1 MLDNVADINIV
12 LQCFALVSR
21 LYKVDIPLPFIEGFC
36 SKKGYCYSAYK
47 VTLCLA
53 DSTGT
58 ERRTKHVFF
67 RVDLNRADLLLRR
80 P

>member
-1 MLDNVADINIV
+1 MLDNITDINIV

-21 LYKVDIPLPFIEGFC
+21 LHKVDIPLLSIEGFY
-36 SKKGYCYSAYK
+36 SKKGYCYSIYK
-47 VTLCLA
+47 VTLRLA

-58 ERRTKHVFF
+58 ECRTEHVFF